1 MAAIHWITLG
11 EIPPKEGLLF
21 FDYLWEPTV
30 KLRCSFPGSKGDYEI
45 VEERREKKGIFQEI
59 KKKRVLR
66 NISQ

>member
-1 MAAIHWITLG
+1 MSRG
-11 EIPPKEGLLF
+11 REGA
-21 FDYLWEPTV
+21 
-30 KLRCSFPGSKGDYEI
+30 SKGDYEI